1 MTTVAPW
8 LPLSLLVIPTVAAV
22 VVVLAGLFQLVFG
35 RREVAP
41 LPRAVVVSAPAPAP
55 APMTVRLARGT
66 APPAQPPAPVPMPVV
81 APQPVRTVVASR
93 AALERAST
101 MRAQPVRNAFD
112 DDEVT
117 SFYQRQ
123 FASR

>member
-1 MTTVAPW
+1 MTTVGPW
-8 LPLSLLVIPTVAAV
+8 LPLSLLVVPTVAAV

-41 LPRAVVVSAPAPAP
+41 LPRAVVVSASAP
-55 APMTVRLARGT
+55 VRLARGT
-66 APPAQPPAPVPMPVV
+66 TPPAHRPAPAPVPLVV
-81 APQPVRTVVASR
+81 PQPVRTVVASR
-93 AALERAST
+93 AAIERAST
-101 MRAQPVRNAFD
+101 MRAQPVRNAFE

-117 SFYQRQ
+117 SFYQRR

>member
-1 MTTVAPW
+1 MTTVGPW
-8 LPLSLLVIPTVAAV
+8 LPLSLLVVPTVAAV

-41 LPRAVVVSAPAPAP
+41 LPRAVVVSAPAP
-55 APMTVRLARGT
+55 VRLARGT
-66 APPAQPPAPVPMPVV
+66 APPAHQPAPVPMPLPVV

-93 AALERAST
+93 AAIERAST
-101 MRAQPVRNAFD
+101 LRAQPVRNAFD
-112 DDEVT
+112 EEEPT